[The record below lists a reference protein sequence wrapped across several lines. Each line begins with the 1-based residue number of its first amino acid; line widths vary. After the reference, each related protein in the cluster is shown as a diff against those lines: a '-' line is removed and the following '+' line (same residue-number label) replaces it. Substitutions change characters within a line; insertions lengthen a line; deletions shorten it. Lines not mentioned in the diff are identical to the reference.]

1 MRDPPNHI
9 FQVNKSQNESPS
21 QIKLFIQKIKNNIFR
36 LFYIISKQ
44 QNDSWTKLIIFTS
57 IEFIQLI
64 AFPLIPQFQP
74 YWKNNNYI
82 QISNFFQFFH
92 LINVWKGNYLF
103 YLLSQTIVFIYIIT
117 IFCLLI
123 YLTLTLSSFQI
134 QSKILLKI
142 MEIIFSAHQ
151 IILLPILS
159 KFYNHI

>member
-1 MRDPPNHI
+1 MRDLPNHI

-36 LFYIISKQ
+36 LFYIISKK

-64 AFPLIPQFQP
+64 AFPLIPEFHP
-74 YWKNNNYI
+74 YWKNNYYI

-103 YLLSQTIVFIYIIT
+103 YLLSQTIVFVYIIT
-117 IFCLLI
+117 IFSLLI
-123 YLTLTLSSFQI
+123 YLTLTLSSFKI
-134 QSKILLKI
+134 QSKILFKI
-142 MEIIFSAHQ
+142 MEVIFSAHQ